1 MPFNYTNF
9 VWRAIT
15 ARTLFRY
22 FEEWKIWWWWNK
34 NSTKNESLVASNI
47 HHRTYL
53 SAYCGG
59 QCRNTMHFE
68 VMNRECTKP
77 ENPLSTPRARP
88 LYCWLDSS
96 PVSETS
102 QKHFSSMSF
111 KNLFEIYYPTICF
124 MAKQAHDQM
133 HNDTSC
139 KTMKHLVKFL
149 PAFCQSWRFDWGN
162 ELSWR

>member
-68 VMNRECTKP
+68 VMNRVCTKP

-88 LYCWLDSS
+88 LYCRLDSS

-124 MAKQAHDQM
+124 MAKQHMTKCTMTLAVKPWNIWWNFSLHFVSLD
-133 HNDTSC
+133 DLTGGTS
-139 KTMKHLVKFL
+139 
-149 PAFCQSWRFDWGN
+149 
-162 ELSWR
+162 